1 MEAYLLCPPNV
12 IKTEFFR
19 KGKGKRKGERFPFV
33 TRSKIGCMLPLEQSH
48 VDPRHLI
55 KSEQEMKHIKAEIN
69 KLTIIHR

>member
-1 MEAYLLCPPNV
+1 
-12 IKTEFFR
+12 
-19 KGKGKRKGERFPFV
+19 
-33 TRSKIGCMLPLEQSH
+33 MLPLEQSH